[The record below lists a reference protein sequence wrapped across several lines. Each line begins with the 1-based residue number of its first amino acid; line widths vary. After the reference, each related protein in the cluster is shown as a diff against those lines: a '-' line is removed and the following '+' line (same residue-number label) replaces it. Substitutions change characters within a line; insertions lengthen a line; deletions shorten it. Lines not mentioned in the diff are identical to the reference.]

1 MISKNSQNDF
11 LSEEGD
17 LVIRFQRSVEHI
29 PLQTI
34 LYMESSL
41 RKVIIYSTQGT
52 YQCYRKLDDIACV
65 LDGMGFVR
73 CHQSYMISLDKLT
86 AYTNAYVCIGNTKIP
101 ISRRYQQTFLQQKVQ
116 PLQKNYGS
124 LVCIQGSYLGTQ
136 IYFCPEKEILVGRD
150 GETADLIVNLP
161 LVSRN
166 HCSIRYCLTE
176 KQYEITDFSSNG
188 TFVQDNRRLLPYEKY
203 ILPPGCELC
212 FGDKGTVYRLG

>member
-1 MISKNSQNDF
+1 MIPKNSQNDF

-17 LVIRFQRSVEHI
+17 LMIHFQRSVEQI

-41 RKVIIYSTQGT
+41 RKVIIYSTRGT
-52 YQCYRKLDDIACV
+52 YQCYRKLDDIASI

-73 CHQSYMISLDKLT
+73 CHQSYVISLDKLT
-86 AYTNAYVCIGNTKIP
+86 AYTNTYACIGNTKIP
-101 ISRRYQQTFLQQKVQ
+101 ISRRYQQAFLQQKVQ

-124 LVCIQGSYLGTQ
+124 LSCIQGSYLGTQ

-166 HCSIRYCLTE
+166 HCSIRYRLAE

-212 FGDKGTVYRLG
+212 FGDKDTVYRLG

>member
-1 MISKNSQNDF
+1 MILEDSQNDF
-11 LSEEGD
+11 LSDEGD
-17 LVIRFQRSVEHI
+17 LIIHFQKSVEHI
-29 PLQTI
+29 PLHTI

-41 RKVIIYSTQGT
+41 RKIIIYSTQGT
-52 YQCYRKLDDIACV
+52 YQCYRKLDDIAHA

-86 AYTNAYVCIGNTKIP
+86 AYTNRYVCIGNTKIP
-101 ISRRYQQTFLQQKVQ
+101 ISRRYQQTFLQHKVQ
-116 PLQKNYGS
+116 LLQKNYGS
-124 LVCIQGSYLGTQ
+124 LICTRGSYLGTQ

-176 KQYEITDFSSNG
+176 KQYEVTDFSSNG
-188 TFVQDNRRLLPYEKY
+188 TFVQGNRRLLPYEKY
-203 ILPPGCELC
+203 ILPPGSELC
-212 FGDKGTVYRLG
+212 FGDKETSYRLG